1 MATALATT
9 PTEEIQASP
18 YPITSDLFGQMIA
31 QGLFPSDSRVFLWG
45 GRLYEK
51 MAKTLPHASVQNAFL
66 GAVARRLPP
75 DLFLGAENPVR
86 LDALHLP
93 LPDLIVARG
102 EPLDFFSSR
111 YPDGRDVVL
120 VIEVAVSSLAADL
133 GPRLSRY
140 ALTLPGATYL
150 MADVLHR
157 RVLIHSDPSLNPKT
171 GQGEYGTRVE
181 VGPGESIRL
190 KLGGV
195 EIDPIPFEEVMR

>member
-18 YPITSDLFGQMIA
+18 YPITSDLFEQMIA

-51 MAKTLPHASVQNAFL
+51 MAKTLPHASTHNAWNRAL
-66 GAVARRLPP
+66 TRRIP
-75 DLFLGAENPVR
+75 DRMFVGNENPVR
-86 LDALHLP
+86 LDEFHLP
-93 LPDLIVARG
+93 LPDMIVAKG
-102 EPLDFFSSR
+102 EPFDFFDSR
-111 YPDGRDVVL
+111 YPDGRDVLL

-133 GPRLSRY
+133 GPRLSLY

-150 MADVLHR
+150 VADVPHR
-157 RVLIHSDPSLNPKT
+157 RVLIHSDPSPNQKT
-171 GQGEYGTRVE
+171 GRGEYGTRVE